1 MNDLHFKSPRHQAGL
16 TLTELMV
23 ALAIG
28 SFLMIGAIQIY
39 NQSREA
45 FVINESIARVQETA
59 QFAMDTIEAD
69 LRMASNWGR
78 NSRGLAVEGRSLTD
92 DADPNGLNP
101 PADCGARWVLDLGK
115 PIDGNNN
122 SFDLACGPIVEAGP
136 AQPNSDVITVRR
148 ASVDPVAPDTGIVR
162 FQIQSTR
169 IQGELFKNGVIPNSF
184 EPPAVPAS
192 PATPTDPS
200 ATHNLLVNSYYVAQE
215 SQLIPGVPTL
225 RRKTLTM
232 AAGASV
238 VGDQEV
244 APGVENIQ
252 LMLGIDVDQDN
263 TVDRYVNPGDGIY
276 DPNSADYVPG
286 ARVMT
291 ARVWLIVRSVTRE
304 MGVQDTNTYKPGDL
318 AAALTL
324 DDGYRR
330 MQISKTILL
339 RNART

>member
-1 MNDLHFKSPRHQAGL
+1 MNDSHYNSARRQTGL

-45 FVINESIARVQETA
+45 FVVNESIARVQETA

-78 NSRGLAVEGRSLTD
+78 NSRGLAVEGRSLKD
-92 DADPNGLNP
+92 DADPTNLDP

-115 PIDGNNN
+115 PIDGNND
-122 SFDLACGPIVEAGP
+122 SFGLACLPTADAGT
-136 AQPNSDVITVRR
+136 AQTNSDVVTVRR
-148 ASVDPVAPDTGIVR
+148 ASVAPVLPANGR

-169 IQGELFKNGVIPNSF
+169 IQGELFNNGLVPNSF
-184 EPPAVPAS
+184 EPPVDPAF
-192 PATPTDPS
+192 PATPTDSS

-215 SQLIPGVPTL
+215 SELIPGVPTL

-232 AAGASV
+232 DAGASV
-238 VGDQEV
+238 VQDQEV

-252 LMLGIDVDQDN
+252 LQLGIDVDQDN

-276 DPNSADYVPG
+276 DPNSGDYVPG

-291 ARVWLIVRSVTRE
+291 ARIWMIVRSVTPE
-304 MGVQDTNTYKPGDL
+304 FGVQDTNSYSPGNL
-318 AAALTL
+318 ATPLTL
-324 DDGYRR
+324 DEGFRR

>member
-1 MNDLHFKSPRHQAGL
+1 MIFPLSKSTNRQTGL
-16 TLTELMV
+16 TMVELMV

-45 FVINESIARVQETA
+45 FVVNESIARVQETA

-78 NSRGLAVEGRSLTD
+78 NSRGLAVEGRSLID
-92 DADPNGLNP
+92 DADPTSLDP

-122 SFDLACGPIVEAGP
+122 SYGLACLPTAAAGP
-136 AQPNSDVITVRR
+136 SQPNSDVVTVRR
-148 ASVDPVAPDTGIVR
+148 ASVAPVLPANGR
-162 FQIQSTR
+162 LQIQSTR
-169 IQGELFKNGVIPNSF
+169 IQGELFYNGDIPANF
-184 EPPAVPAS
+184 QGPVDPAF

-215 SQLIPGVPTL
+215 SELIPGAPTL

-232 AAGASV
+232 RAGASV
-238 VGDQEV
+238 VEDQEV

-252 LMLGIDVDQDN
+252 LQLGIDVDQDN
-263 TVDRYVNPGDGIY
+263 TVDRYVNPGDPIY
-276 DPNSADYVPG
+276 DPNAATGYVPG
-286 ARVMT
+286 ARVIT
-291 ARVWLIVRSVTRE
+291 ARLWLVVRGITRE
-304 MGVQDTNTYKPGDL
+304 PGVLDSNTYKPGDVDL
-318 AAALTL
+318 GSPA
-324 DDGYRR
+324 DNFRR